1 MAGLDEVCGIELI
14 ERISKENFKIN
25 SNPRIWSK
33 ELNSWGFF
41 CEDINDLDRL
51 CIIGCS
57 AKGDMILPDNGIIW
71 KPIDKKVWEPYK
83 LVSMSL
89 GFGIILGKDMDEKG
103 GTPIIKISFLLGGEN
118 SGIYEIFVPTS
129 IAYKMVWDMVGK

>member
-1 MAGLDEVCGIELI
+1 MAGLDEVCGVELI
-14 ERISKENFKIN
+14 ERICKENFKN
-25 SNPRIWSK
+25 HSNPRIWSK

-51 CIIGCS
+51 HIIGCS

-83 LVSMSL
+83 LISMSW
-89 GFGIILGKDMDEKG
+89 GFGIILGKDIDEKS
-103 GTPIIKISFLLGGEN
+103 GTPIIKTSFLLGGEN
-118 SGIYEIFVPTS
+118 SGIYDIFVPTS
-129 IAYKMVWDMVGK
+129 IAYKMVWNMVGK